1 MKIATVFLGSV
12 ICFIS
17 LDIAACSG
25 GPNDASSPT
34 TLPSVAT
41 PAFSVAAGSYSSSQI
56 ITISTTTA
64 GATIYY
70 TTDGSVPA
78 ASSFKYTSAITVS
91 SSITLKAIATA
102 SGYNASAVASAV
114 YTITTSSSGL
124 TNGLAELPSLSTTG
138 VPQPTGAVGG
148 LKVLDWAG
156 FSSAVTYTFDDS
168 LASQLSNYSQ
178 LHATGFR
185 MTFFQ
190 ISSTGY
196 NAGWQQVVNDGN
208 ELGNHTAHHCYADGT
223 GCANGVW
230 DGSIA
235 AEYNECNQFLEQS
248 YGVSNVWDTAAPYG
262 DTGYDA
268 TAANLFF
275 LNRGT
280 WGGQIAPND
289 STDPY
294 NLLVYVAAANDTAS
308 IFDAYIDSARS
319 SDKWQIF
326 LIHSLGGDGG
336 FAPINPADL
345 LASINYAKSFGDIWI
360 DDLVNIGSYWAG
372 QKAVTEGTTIQSGND
387 ITVSWTLPAHF
398 PPGKFVRVTVTG
410 GTVSQGGVTLPWNS
424 AGYYEVALDPGS
436 LTIAP

>member
-1 MKIATVFLGSV
+1 MKIATAFLVPV
-12 ICFIS
+12 ICLIS
-17 LDIAACSG
+17 LNIAACNG
-25 GPNDASSPT
+25 GANGTSSPT
-34 TLPSVAT
+34 TLPTVATPTFSVAT
-41 PAFSVAAGSYSSSQI
+41 GTYSSSQS
-56 ITISTTTA
+56 ITISTATA

-70 TTDGSVPA
+70 TTDGNVPA
-78 ASSFKYTSAITVS
+78 TSSSKYTSAITVS
-91 SSITLKAIATA
+91 SSMTLKAIATA
-102 SGYNASAVASAV
+102 SGYNSSAVATAA
-114 YTITTSSSGL
+114 YTISTSSSGL

-138 VPQPTGAVGG
+138 VPQPSGAVGG

-190 ISSTGY
+190 ISSIGY

-223 GCANGVW
+223 GCGSNVW
-230 DGSIA
+230 VGSIL

-248 YGVSNVWDTAAPYG
+248 YGVSNVWDTASPYG

-268 TAANLFF
+268 TAATLFF

-308 IFDAYIDSARS
+308 IFDAQIDSARS

-326 LIHSLGGDGG
+326 VIHSLGGDGG

-345 LASINYAKSFGDIWI
+345 LASIYYAKAYSDVWV
-360 DDLVNIGSYWAG
+360 DDQVNIGSYWAG
-372 QKAVTEGTTIQSGND
+372 QKAVTEGTTTQSGSD

-410 GTVSQGGVTLPWNS
+410 GTVSQGGVALPWNS

-436 LTIAP
+436 FTIAP